1 MADQDST
8 TTDHSSIASEAEALA
23 GQVTPPAEAAP
34 SEASAQAPSE
44 PTSEASSEVPSE
56 APAQD
61 KQDTGLKLLADL
73 APEFEVLR
81 EKLGA
86 AVIESLKEVGNKG
99 LEAIEKY
106 GPEEF
111 KKLEGANQAVFTAI
125 HNKLAGLIASLEGIF
140 SKS

>member
-34 SEASAQAPSE
+34 SEASSQAP
-44 PTSEASSEVPSE
+44 SEASSEVPSE